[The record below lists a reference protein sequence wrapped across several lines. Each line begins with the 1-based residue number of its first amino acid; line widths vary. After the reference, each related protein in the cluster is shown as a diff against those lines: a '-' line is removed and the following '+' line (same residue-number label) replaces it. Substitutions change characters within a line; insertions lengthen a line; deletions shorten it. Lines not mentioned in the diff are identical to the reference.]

1 MSESSVKVGVRIRP
15 LLGDSSEQRIRMA
28 ENLNMNQLCVNN
40 KTFTFDYL
48 FPEDITQSSTYPF
61 LIVK

>member
-15 LLGDSSEQRIRMA
+15 LLDGSEQRIRMA
-28 ENLNMNQLCVNN
+28 ESLDMNQLCLSN

-48 FPEDITQSSTYPF
+48 FPEDITQSSKGV
-61 LIVK
+61 L